1 MLYKLN
7 KIINMSS
14 NRPLKTLFL
23 LFITIFFL
31 QSCGGKI
38 PGIPGADARKFPAD
52 PKERVKKNLEE
63 GRGFTL
69 NETFGNVGKGGVFDF
84 ASSNELWRA
93 SLDVIDFMPLSSV
106 NYSGGIIITD
116 WYLDENNPNESI
128 KISIRFLTNEIRSD
142 ALEIK
147 IFTRKCIDSS
157 INCKITSTDKV
168 LVTELKKQILKRA
181 AVYEKE
187 KKDKDFKP
195 YKNKGLGIE

>member
-1 MLYKLN
+1 MIN
-7 KIINMSS
+7 KFIS
-14 NRPLKTLFL
+14 LKILKILSFLGLICLFL
-23 LFITIFFL
+23 Y
-31 QSCGGKI
+31 SCNGKF
-38 PGIPGADARKFPAD
+38 PGADARKVSAD
-52 PKERVKKNLEE
+52 PAERVKKNLEE

-69 NETFGNVGKGGVFDF
+69 NKAIGKASRGGTFDF

-93 SLDVIDFMPLSSV
+93 SLDIIDFMPLSSV

-116 WYLDENNPNESI
+116 WYSNENKPSESI

-168 LVTELKKQILKRA
+168 LVTELKKQILKKA
-181 AVYEKE
+181 AIYEKE
-187 KKDKDFKP
+187 NKDKDFKP